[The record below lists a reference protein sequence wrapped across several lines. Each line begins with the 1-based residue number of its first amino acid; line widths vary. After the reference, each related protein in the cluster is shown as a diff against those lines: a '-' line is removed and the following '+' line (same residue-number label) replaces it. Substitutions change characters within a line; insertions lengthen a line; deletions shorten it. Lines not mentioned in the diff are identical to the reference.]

1 MEIAHM
7 GSVNKCSHIR
17 VSSRQDDREFRTIRN
32 AGVNEAAADANDAG
46 GVDEGVEGSNSRR
59 RLLHLLSTIGAIHRV
74 LSKQLFLF
82 FEVVKLDGFENRIFA
97 VFQLGRRDPPVDGER
112 GAV

>member
-1 MEIAHM
+1 MD
-7 GSVNKCSHIR
+7 SVDKRLNID
-17 VSSRQDDREFRTIRN
+17 VSSWQNDRELRTIRN
-32 AGVNEAAADANDAG
+32 AGVDEAAADANKAG
-46 GVDEGVEGSNSRR
+46 GVDEGIEGSNSRR

>member
-1 MEIAHM
+1 MD
-7 GSVNKCSHIR
+7 SVDKRLNID
-17 VSSRQDDREFRTIRN
+17 VSSWQNDRELRTIRN
-32 AGVNEAAADANDAG
+32 TGVDEAAADANKAG

>member
-1 MEIAHM
+1 M
-7 GSVNKCSHIR
+7 NKCPNIG
-17 VSSRQDDREFRTIRN
+17 VSSWQNDWELRTIRN
-32 AGVNEAAADANDAG
+32 TGVDEAAADANKAG
-46 GVDEGVEGSNSRR
+46 GVDEGIEGSNSRR

>member
-1 MEIAHM
+1 MD
-7 GSVNKCSHIR
+7 SVDKRLNID
-17 VSSRQDDREFRTIRN
+17 VSSWQNDRELRTIRN
-32 AGVNEAAADANDAG
+32 TGVDEAAADANKAG
-46 GVDEGVEGSNSRR
+46 GVDEGIEGSNSRR

-82 FEVVKLDGFENRIFA
+82 FEMVKLDGFENRIFA